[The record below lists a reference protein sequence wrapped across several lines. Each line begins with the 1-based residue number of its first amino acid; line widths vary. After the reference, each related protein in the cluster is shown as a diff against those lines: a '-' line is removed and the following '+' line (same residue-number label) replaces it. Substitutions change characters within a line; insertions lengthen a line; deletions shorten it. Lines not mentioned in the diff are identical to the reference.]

1 MVENH
6 KIGSGIYSQAIH
18 RTYKPDLL
26 FSPLD
31 WSVLMKADKNLVPL
45 NDHCFSLYT
54 TSRAIQRLYRPMLEK
69 YGLTYPQYL
78 ILVILHDEN
87 TLSVKMIGEKLDLS
101 SNTLTPLLKRM
112 DQHGLVKRIR
122 SKEDERVLLIT
133 ITKLGKTTR
142 EEAYDLPN
150 ILLDRSTLSF
160 FRMERTK
167 PLT

>member
-69 YGLTYPQYL
+69 YGLTYPQ
-78 ILVILHDEN
+78 
-87 TLSVKMIGEKLDLS
+87 
-101 SNTLTPLLKRM
+101 
-112 DQHGLVKRIR
+112 
-122 SKEDERVLLIT
+122 
-133 ITKLGKTTR
+133 
-142 EEAYDLPN
+142 
-150 ILLDRSTLSF
+150 
-160 FRMERTK
+160 
-167 PLT
+167 